1 MEIKLTVRAEIIA
14 ALKFF
19 AADKDVRVYLNGIN
33 LEIGATESRL
43 VATNG
48 HYLGCFRIE
57 SEQPEVTTPLGNIII
72 PNDLLKPIKAKGMV
86 EIAIG
91 PLETKKDAKG
101 EEVPVS
107 NARPV
112 TLTYAGLSMS
122 GKTLDGTFPDFRR
135 VIPSKVSGEAA
146 QFDPA
151 YIGQLAKVAAAL
163 YGKENKHVGIGFN
176 GNDAALLDF
185 GDENFVGV
193 LMPLRPNVV
202 TAPRTPPD
210 WWADSLRIA
219 TDPVADL
226 V

>member
-14 ALKFF
+14 ALKLF
-19 AADKDVRVYLNGIN
+19 AADKDVRFYLNGIN
-33 LEIGATESRL
+33 LEIGRKETRL
-43 VATNG
+43 VATDG
-48 HYLGCFRIE
+48 VMLGCFRVE
-57 SEQPEVTTPLGNIII
+57 SEQPDVDAPLTNIII

-86 EIAIG
+86 EILIG

-107 NARPV
+107 SARPV
-112 TLTYAGLSMS
+112 TLTYADVSMS
-122 GKTLDGTFPDFRR
+122 SKTLDGIFPDWRR
-135 VIPSKVSGEAA
+135 AIPSKVSGEAA

-151 YIGQLAKVAAAL
+151 YVGLLAKVAAAL
-163 YGKENKHVGIGFN
+163 YGKSKYVGIGFN
-176 GNDAALLDF
+176 GDDAALLDF

-193 LMPLRPNVV
+193 LMPLRPDAV

>member
-14 ALKFF
+14 ALKLF
-19 AADKDVRVYLNGIN
+19 AANKDVRFYLNGIN

-48 HYLGCFRIE
+48 HCLGCFRIE

-86 EIAIG
+86 EILIG
-91 PLETKKDAKG
+91 PLETKKDATG

-107 NARPV
+107 KARPV

-122 GKTLDGTFPDFRR
+122 GKTLDATFPDFRR
-135 VIPSKVSGEAA
+135 VIPSKVSGQPA

-151 YIGQLAKVAAAL
+151 YVGLLAKVAAAL
-163 YGKENKHVGIGFN
+163 YGKSKYVGIGFN

>member
-14 ALKFF
+14 ALKLF
-19 AADKDVRVYLNGIN
+19 AADNDVRFYLNGIN
-33 LEIGATESRL
+33 LEIGRKETRL
-43 VATNG
+43 VATDG
-48 HYLGCFRIE
+48 VMLGCFRVE
-57 SEQPEVTTPLGNIII
+57 SEQPDVDAPLTNIII

-86 EIAIG
+86 EILIG

-107 NARPV
+107 SARPV
-112 TLTYAGLSMS
+112 TLTYADVSMS
-122 GKTLDGTFPDFRR
+122 SKTLDGIFPDWRR
-135 VIPSKVSGEAA
+135 AIPSKVSGEAA

-151 YIGQLAKVAAAL
+151 YVGLLAKVAAAL
-163 YGKENKHVGIGFN
+163 YGKSKYVGIGFN
-176 GNDAALLDF
+176 GDDAALLDF

-193 LMPLRPNVV
+193 LMPLRPDVV

>member
-14 ALKFF
+14 ALKLF
-19 AADKDVRVYLNGIN
+19 AADKNVRSYLNGIN

-48 HYLGCFRIE
+48 HSLGCFRIE

-86 EIAIG
+86 EITIG
-91 PLETKKDAKG
+91 ELETKDNGKG

-122 GKTLDGTFPDFRR
+122 GKTLDGMFPDFRR

-151 YIGQLAKVAAAL
+151 YVGQLAKVAAAL
-163 YGKENKHVGIGFN
+163 YGKNKYVGIGFN
-176 GNDAALLDF
+176 GNGAALLDF
-185 GDENFVGV
+185 GNENGVGV
-193 LMPLRPNVV
+193 LMPLRPNAV
-202 TAPRTPPD
+202 TVPQTPPS
-210 WWADSLRIA
+210 WAHDYSLRIA

>member
-14 ALKFF
+14 ALKLF
-19 AADKDVRVYLNGIN
+19 AADKDVRFYLNGIN
-33 LEIGATESRL
+33 LEIGRKETRL
-43 VATNG
+43 VATDG
-48 HYLGCFRIE
+48 VMLGCFRVE
-57 SEQPEVTTPLGNIII
+57 SEQPDVDAPLTNIII

-86 EIAIG
+86 EILIG

-107 NARPV
+107 SARPV
-112 TLTYAGLSMS
+112 TLTYADVSMS
-122 GKTLDGTFPDFRR
+122 SKTLDGIFPDWRR
-135 VIPSKVSGEAA
+135 AIPSKVSGEAA

-151 YIGQLAKVAAAL
+151 YVGLLAKVAAAL
-163 YGKENKHVGIGFN
+163 YGKSKYVGIGFN
-176 GNDAALLDF
+176 GDDAALLDF

-193 LMPLRPNVV
+193 LMPLRPDVV

>member
-14 ALKFF
+14 ALKLF
-19 AADKDVRVYLNGIN
+19 AADKDVRFYLNGIN

-91 PLETKKDAKG
+91 PLEIKKDAKG

-107 NARPV
+107 SARPV
-112 TLTYAGLSMS
+112 TLTYAGVSMS
-122 GKTLDGTFPDFRR
+122 GKTLDGIFPDWRR

-146 QFDPA
+146 QFEPA
-151 YIGQLAKVAAAL
+151 YIGQLAKVSAAL
-163 YGKENKHVGIGFN
+163 YGKNKYVGIGFN
-176 GNDAALLDF
+176 GNGAALLDF

-193 LMPLRPNVV
+193 LMPLRPNAV
-202 TAPRTPPD
+202 TAPQTPPS
-210 WWADSLRIA
+210 WAHDYSLQA
-219 TDPVADL
+219 AADPVADL

>member
-14 ALKFF
+14 ALKLF
-19 AADKDVRVYLNGIN
+19 AADKDIRFYLNGIN
-33 LEIGATESRL
+33 LEIGATESLL

-48 HYLGCFRIE
+48 YSLGCFRIE

-86 EIAIG
+86 EITIG

-107 NARPV
+107 SARPV
-112 TLTYAGLSMS
+112 TLTYAGVSMS

-135 VIPSKVSGEAA
+135 VIPSKVSGKAA

-151 YIGQLAKVAAAL
+151 YVGQLAKVAAAL
-163 YGKENKHVGIGFN
+163 YGKSKHVGIGFN
-176 GNDAALLDF
+176 GNAAALLDF
-185 GDENFVGV
+185 GNENFVGV
-193 LMPLRPNVV
+193 LMPLHPTAV
-202 TAPRTPPD
+202 TVPQTPPG

-219 TDPVADL
+219 TDSAADPV
-226 V
+226 

>member
-14 ALKFF
+14 ALKLF
-19 AADKDVRVYLNGIN
+19 AADKDVRFYLNGIN
-33 LEIGATESRL
+33 LEIGRKETRL
-43 VATNG
+43 VAADG
-48 HYLGCFRIE
+48 VMLGCFRVE
-57 SEQPEVTTPLGNIII
+57 SEQPDVDAPLTNIII

-86 EIAIG
+86 EILIG

-107 NARPV
+107 SARPV
-112 TLTYAGLSMS
+112 TLTYADVSMS
-122 GKTLDGTFPDFRR
+122 SKTLDGIFPDWRR
-135 VIPSKVSGEAA
+135 AIPSKVSGEAA

-151 YIGQLAKVAAAL
+151 YVGLLAKVAAAL
-163 YGKENKHVGIGFN
+163 YGKSKYVGIGFN
-176 GNDAALLDF
+176 GDDAALLDF

>member
-14 ALKFF
+14 ALKLF
-19 AADKDVRVYLNGIN
+19 AADKDVRFYLNGIN

-48 HYLGCFRIE
+48 YSLGCFRIE

-86 EIAIG
+86 EILIG
-91 PLETKKDAKG
+91 PLETKKDAEG

-107 NARPV
+107 SARPV
-112 TLTYAGLSMS
+112 TLTYAGVSMS
-122 GKTLDGTFPDFRR
+122 GKTLDGAFPDWRR

-146 QFDPA
+146 QFNPA
-151 YIGQLAKVAAAL
+151 YVGLLAKVAAAL
-163 YGKENKHVGIGFN
+163 YGKSKYVGIGFN

-193 LMPLRPNVV
+193 LMPLRPNAV
-202 TAPRTPPD
+202 TAPRTPPS
-210 WWADSLRIA
+210 WAHDYRLQA
-219 TDPVADL
+219 AADPVADL